1 MVCGFNRADAVVYC
15 GSSNLALGGEENNG
29 DNLLAIHDADVA
41 TVFALE
47 ALALVDHFNFLD
59 NVAKGPKAKKGKSP
73 SASKQQDAASAGW
86 FLSTN
91 DEWAGKYFDPN
102 DLHSV
107 DRQLFG

>member
-1 MVCGFNRADAVVYC
+1 
-15 GSSNLALGGEENNG
+15 
-29 DNLLAIHDADVA
+29 
-41 TVFALE
+41 VFALE

-59 NVAKGPKAKKGKSP
+59 RVAKGPKAKKVKTP
-73 SASKQQDAASAGW
+73 KATKQQSAASAGW

-91 DEWAGKYFDPN
+91 DKWTKPYFDPN